1 MLFQKQ
7 IEKMY
12 RSNLFLRNDNP
23 NGIFYFG
30 PEDFPGLQAHPY
42 EFPAKAGHILK
53 GYFYHYEDPVPGR
66 LIVFDHGMGNGHR
79 AYMREIERLA
89 REGFLVFSY
98 DHTGCMESGGESTN
112 GFGQSLS
119 DLDDCITA
127 LKETDRIRRRRIA
140 VMGHS
145 WGGYSTLNIAAFHP
159 EVSHVISM
167 SGFISIPIM
176 LQQTFSGPLKPYW
189 ESILELEHQANPE
202 YTYLDARKSIWFS
215 DANFLLIYSADDKV
229 VRKKPHYDML
239 FNCFARRYN
248 VKLLLV
254 EGKGHSPNYT
264 REAVA
269 LKDAFFKDF
278 QKAVKKK
285 KLETKEQQKA
295 FMARYDWKAMTEQDE
310 YVWKEVFA
318 TLMEK

>member
-12 RSNLFLRNDNP
+12 RSNLFVRNDNAHD
-23 NGIFYFG
+23 IYYFG
-30 PEDFPGLQAHPY
+30 PEDFPGLQAHPF
-42 EFPAKAGHILK
+42 EFRAKAGHTLK

-66 LIVFDHGMGNGHR
+66 VIVFDHGMGNGHR

-112 GFGQSLS
+112 GFAQSLS

-127 LKETDRIRRRRIA
+127 LKDTDRVRRRRIA

-145 WGGYSTLNIAAFHP
+145 WGGFSALNIAVFHP
-159 EVSHVISM
+159 EVSHVIAM

-176 LQQTFSGPLKPYW
+176 LQQTFKGILKPYW
-189 ESILELEHQANPE
+189 ESILELEHQVNPE
-202 YTYLDARKSIWFS
+202 YAYLDARKSIWFS
-215 DANFLLIYSADDKV
+215 DTNYLLIYSADDKV
-229 VRKKPHYDML
+229 VRKNPHYDML

-264 REAVA
+264 KEAVA

-278 QKAVKKK
+278 QKAVKRK

-295 FMARYDWKAMTEQDE
+295 FMSRYDWKAMTEQDE

>member
-1 MLFQKQ
+1 MIFQKQ

-12 RSNLFLRNDNP
+12 RSNLFVRNDNP

-42 EFPAKAGHILK
+42 EFTAKAGHTLK
-53 GYFYHYEDPVPGR
+53 GYFYHYPDPVPGR

-98 DHTGCMESGGESTN
+98 DHTGCMESGGEHTN

-127 LKETDRIRRRRIA
+127 MKSIDTVKRRRIG

-145 WGGYSTLNIAAFHP
+145 WGGFSTLNIAAFHP
-159 EVSHVISM
+159 EITHVISM
-167 SGFISIPIM
+167 SGFVSIPVM
-176 LQQTFSGPLKPYW
+176 LEQTFRGPLKIFR
-189 ESILELEHQANPE
+189 ESVLELERKANPA
-202 YTYLDARKSIWFS
+202 YADLDARKSIWFS
-215 DANFLLIYSADDKV
+215 NANFLLIYSADDKV
-229 VRKKPHYDML
+229 VRKDPHYGML

-254 EGKGHSPNYT
+254 EGKGHNPNYT
-264 REAVA
+264 REAVRY
-269 LKDAFFKDF
+269 KDAFFRDF
-278 QKAVKKK
+278 RKAVQKK
-285 KLETKEQQKA
+285 KLETKMQQKE
-295 FMARYDWKAMTEQDE
+295 FMSRYDWKAMTEQDE
-310 YVWKEVFA
+310 YVWKEILA

>member
-12 RSNLFLRNDNP
+12 RSNLFLRNDNA
-23 NGIFYFG
+23 NGIFYFSPG
-30 PEDFPGLQAHPY
+30 DFPGLQAHPY
-42 EFPAKAGHILK
+42 EFSAKAGHILK

-89 REGFLVFSY
+89 REGFLVYAY
-98 DHTGCMESGGESTN
+98 DHTGCMASGGEHTN

-119 DLDDCITA
+119 DLDDCISA
-127 LKETDRIRRRRIA
+127 IKQIDKLKRRRIG
-140 VMGHS
+140 VVGHS
-145 WGGYSTLNIAAFHP
+145 WGGFSTMNIAAFHP
-159 EVSHVISM
+159 EITHVVSM

-176 LQQTFSGPLKPYW
+176 VAQTFSGPLKAFRKP
-189 ESILELEHQANPE
+189 ILELERRANPD
-202 YTYLDARKSIWFS
+202 YADLDSRWSIWFS
-215 DANFLLIYSADDKV
+215 KANYLLIYSADDPV
-229 VRKKPHYDML
+229 VRKNPHYDML

-254 EGKGHSPNYT
+254 EGKGHNPSYT
-264 REAVA
+264 KEAVK

-278 QKAVKKK
+278 QKAVKRK
-285 KLETKEQQKA
+285 KLETPEQQKA
-295 FMARYDWKAMTEQDE
+295 FMSRYDWKAMTEQDE
-310 YVWKEVFA
+310 YVWKEIVA

>member
-1 MLFQKQ
+1 MIFQKQ

-12 RSNLFLRNDNP
+12 RSNLFIRNDNAH
-23 NGIFYFG
+23 GIFYFG
-30 PEDFPGLQAHPY
+30 PEDFPGLIAHPY
-42 EFPAKAGHILK
+42 EFPAKAGHTLK

-98 DHTGCMESGGESTN
+98 DHTGCMASGGESTN

-127 LKETDRIRRRRIA
+127 LKKTDRVKRRRIA
-140 VMGHS
+140 VVGHS
-145 WGGYSTLNIAAFHP
+145 WGGFSTLNIAAFYP
-159 EVSHVISM
+159 DISHVISM
-167 SGFISIPIM
+167 SGFVSIPIM
-176 LQQTFSGPLKPYW
+176 LQQTFKGILKPYW
-189 ESILELEHQANPE
+189 ESILELEHRANPE

-215 DANFLLIYSADDKV
+215 DCNYLLIYSADDKV
-229 VRKKPHYDML
+229 VRKNPHYDML

-264 REAVA
+264 KEAVA

-285 KLETKEQQKA
+285 KLETKQQQQE
-295 FMARYDWKAMTEQDE
+295 FMSRYDWKAMTEQDE

>member
-1 MLFQKQ
+1 MIFQKQ

-12 RSNLFLRNDNP
+12 RSNLFIRNDNAH
-23 NGIFYFG
+23 GIFYFG
-30 PEDFPGLQAHPY
+30 PEDFPGLIAHPY
-42 EFPAKAGHILK
+42 EFPAKAGHTLK

-79 AYMREIERLA
+79 AYMREIEHLA
-89 REGFLVFSY
+89 REGFLVYSY
-98 DHTGCMESGGESTN
+98 DHTGCMASGGESTN

-119 DLDDCITA
+119 DLDDCMNAIKQIDC
-127 LKETDRIRRRRIA
+127 LKRRRIA

-159 EVSHVISM
+159 EISHVISM

-176 LQQTFSGPLKPYW
+176 LQQTFSGLLKPFW
-189 ESILELEHQANPE
+189 EPILELEHQANPE

-215 DANFLLIYSADDKV
+215 DANYLLIYSADDKV
-229 VRKKPHYDML
+229 VRKNPHYDML

-264 REAVA
+264 KEAVA

-278 QKAVKKK
+278 QKAVKRK

-295 FMARYDWKAMTEQDE
+295 FMSRYDWKAMTEQDE
-310 YVWKEVFA
+310 YVWKEVIA

>member
-12 RSNLFLRNDNP
+12 RKNLFVRNDNA

-42 EFPAKAGHILK
+42 EFPAKAGHILR
-53 GYFYHYEDPVPGR
+53 GYFYHYEEPVPGR
-66 LIVFDHGMGNGHR
+66 LIVFDHGLGNGHR

-98 DHTGCMESGGESTN
+98 DHTGCMASGGESTN

-119 DLDDCITA
+119 DLDDCIKAMKTIDS
-127 LKETDRIRRRRIA
+127 LKRRRIA

-159 EVSHVISM
+159 EISHVISM
-167 SGFISIPIM
+167 SGFVSIPIM
-176 LQQTFSGPLKPYW
+176 LEQTFGGLLKPFR
-189 ESILELEHQANPE
+189 ESIMELERRTNPD
-202 YTYLDARKSIWFS
+202 YADLDARKSIWFS
-215 DANFLLIYSADDKV
+215 DANYLLIYSADDKV
-229 VRKKPHYDML
+229 VRKNPHYDL
-239 FNCFARRYN
+239 LHNCFSRRYN

-254 EGKGHSPNYT
+254 EGKGHNPGYT

-269 LKDAFFKDF
+269 YKDAFFREF
-278 QKAVKKK
+278 QKAVKRK
-285 KLETKEQQKA
+285 KLETPEQQKA
-295 FMARYDWKAMTEQDE
+295 FMSGYDWKAMTEQDE

>member
-1 MLFQKQ
+1 MIFQKQ
-7 IEKMY
+7 IEKIY
-12 RSNLFLRNDNP
+12 RSNLFVRNDNA

-30 PEDFPGLQAHPY
+30 PEDFPGLQAHP
-42 EFPAKAGHILK
+42 FTFSSKAGHELK
-53 GYFYHYEDPVPGR
+53 GYFYHYDNPVPGR

-89 REGFLVFSY
+89 KEGFLVFSY

-127 LKETDRIRRRRIA
+127 IKQIDQLRRRRIA

-145 WGGYSTLNIAAFHP
+145 WGGFSTLNIAAFHP
-159 EVSHVISM
+159 EITHVIAM
-167 SGFISIPIM
+167 SGFVSIPIM
-176 LQQTFSGPLKPYW
+176 LQQTFGGPLKCFQ
-189 ESILELEHQANPE
+189 ETVLELERKANPE
-202 YTYLDARKSIWFS
+202 YVYQDARRSIWFS
-215 DANFLLIYSADDKV
+215 DTNYLLIYSANDPV
-229 VRKKPHYDML
+229 VRKNPHYDML
-239 FNCFARRYN
+239 HNAFSRRYN

-269 LKDAFFKDF
+269 AKDAFFKDF
-278 QKAVKKK
+278 QKAVKRK
-285 KLETKEQQKA
+285 KLETPQQQKE
-295 FMARYDWKAMTEQDE
+295 FMSRYDWKAMTEQDE

>member
-12 RSNLFLRNDNP
+12 RSNLFIRNDNA

-42 EFPAKAGHILK
+42 EFPAKAGHTLK
-53 GYFYHYEDPVPGR
+53 GFFYHYEDPVPGR

-89 REGFLVFSY
+89 KEGFLVFSY
-98 DHTGCMESGGESTN
+98 DHTGCMASGGESTN

-127 LKETDRIRRRRIA
+127 MKQIDTIKRRHIA

-145 WGGYSTLNIAAFHP
+145 WGGFSTLNIAAFHP
-159 EVSHVISM
+159 EISHVISM
-167 SGFISIPIM
+167 SGFVSIPLM
-176 LQQTFSGPLKPYW
+176 LEQTFSGPLKCFRNVA
-189 ESILELEHQANPE
+189 LELERRANPD
-202 YTYLDARKSIWFS
+202 YADLDARKAIWFS
-215 DANFLLIYSADDKV
+215 DAIFLLIYSADDKV
-229 VRKKPHYDML
+229 VRKNPHYDIL
-239 FNCFARRYN
+239 HNCFARRYN

-254 EGKGHSPNYT
+254 EGKGHNPGYT

-269 LKDAFFKDF
+269 YKDAFFKDF
-278 QKAVKKK
+278 QKAVRNK
-285 KLETKEQQKA
+285 KLETPEQQKA

-310 YVWKEVFA
+310 YVWKEIVA